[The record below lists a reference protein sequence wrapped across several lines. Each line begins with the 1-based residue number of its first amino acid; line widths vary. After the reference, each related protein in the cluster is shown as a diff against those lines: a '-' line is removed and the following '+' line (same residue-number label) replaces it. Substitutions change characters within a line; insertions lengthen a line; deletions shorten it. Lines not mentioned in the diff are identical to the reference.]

1 VDYLLALPESALMT
15 WFEAK
20 MFLEHAI
27 SVSPD
32 ALHVI
37 AGAIVFLVCARL
49 FRSPISSW
57 RVWAALLSL
66 NFFNEF
72 VDLWAERWPDPA
84 RQYGQGMKDLI
95 LTMTVPTILVLV
107 ARYSPTLLAPTGTP
121 SRETAD

>member
-1 VDYLLALPESALMT
+1 MTYLLALTESALMT

-20 MFLEHAI
+20 MFLEHSI

-37 AGAIVFLVCARL
+37 AGAVVFLVCARL
-49 FRSPISSW
+49 LRCSISSW
-57 RVWAALLSL
+57 RVWFALLCL

-84 RQYGQGMKDLI
+84 RQYGQGMKDLL
-95 LTMTVPTILVLV
+95 LTMTVPTILLLV
-107 ARYSPTLLAPTGTP
+107 SRFSPALLGRADMQR
-121 SRETAD
+121 RETAD

>member
-1 VDYLLALPESALMT
+1 MT

-20 MFLEHAI
+20 IFLEHSI

-37 AGAIVFLVCARL
+37 VGAIVFLICARL
-49 FRSPISSW
+49 FRCPISSW
-57 RVWAALLSL
+57 RVWAALLCL

-95 LTMTVPTILVLV
+95 LTMTVPTILLLV
-107 ARYSPTLLAPTGTP
+107 ARFVPTLLASPGTP
-121 SRETAD
+121 PREPAD

>member
-1 VDYLLALPESALMT
+1 MT

-20 MFLEHAI
+20 MFLEHSV

-37 AGAIVFLVCARL
+37 AGAIIFLVCARL
-49 FRSPISSW
+49 FRCSISSW
-57 RVWAALLSL
+57 RVWGALLFL

-84 RQYGQGMKDLI
+84 RQYGQGMKDLV
-95 LTMTVPTILVLV
+95 LTMSVPTILVLV
-107 ARYSPTLLAPTGTP
+107 ARFAPTLLAPTSTP
-121 SRETAD
+121 PQGTAD

>member
-1 VDYLLALPESALMT
+1 MT

-20 MFLEHAI
+20 MFLEHSV

-37 AGAIVFLVCARL
+37 AGAIIFLVCARL
-49 FRSPISSW
+49 FRCSISSW
-57 RVWAALLSL
+57 RVWAALFCL

-84 RQYGQGMKDLI
+84 RQYGQGMKDLL
-95 LTMTVPTILVLV
+95 LTLTVPTILVLV
-107 ARYSPTLLAPTGTP
+107 ARYAPTLLAPP
-121 SRETAD
+121 PREPAE

>member
-1 VDYLLALPESALMT
+1 MTNLLALPESALMT

-20 MFLEHAI
+20 MFLEHSV

-37 AGAIVFLVCARL
+37 AGAVIFLACARL
-49 FRSPISSW
+49 FRCSISSW
-57 RVWAALLSL
+57 RVWAALLCL

-84 RQYGQGMKDLI
+84 RQYGQGLKDLL

-107 ARYSPTLLAPTGTP
+107 ARFWPMLLAPRQE
-121 SRETAD
+121 SAD